1 MGLKNNDLFTLIRDY
16 FKQYLPV
23 VRKSSPNTIRTY
35 QVAIEQFLD
44 YITTKQNLKLYNV
57 TLGMIDRNTVTSYLV
72 YLDTVK
78 GCSVTTRNHRLN
90 CIRSFFKYA
99 ASCNIEAAAQW
110 NEIQSIKRVRGEV
123 KPVEHLSMKVIEAIL
138 AQPDTSTK
146 MGLRDVFLMLFLYQT
161 GARVQELVDV
171 RIKDISFGNTAVVT
185 LRGKGSKVRCIPL
198 RELLMTHLNKYM
210 GIFHPGANPYADNN
224 LFFTLHN
231 GEHGRM
237 SEDNVR
243 RLVQK
248 YGQLAKTQLPEIPDN
263 VHPHLF
269 RHSRAMHL
277 YQNGVAL
284 PLISQWLGHSRLETT
299 LIYAYADT
307 EQKRKAIEKAI
318 PEESTLKQFLN
329 SDRYSLDDEDTI
341 KQLYGLR

>member
-1 MGLKNNDLFTLIRDY
+1 MGLKSNALFTLLRDY
-16 FKQYLPV
+16 FKYYLTA

-44 YITTKQNLKLYNV
+44 YIKEERNVRLYDV
-57 TLGMIDRNTVTSYLV
+57 TLDMIDHNTITSYLV
-72 YLDTVK
+72 YMTTER
-78 GCSVTTRNHRLN
+78 GCSITTRNHRLN

-110 NEIQSIKRVRGEV
+110 NEIQSIKRAHGDV
-123 KPVEHLSMKVIEAIL
+123 KPVGHLSMETIETIL

-146 MGLRDVFLMLFLYQT
+146 IGLRDMFLMLFLYQT
-161 GARVQELVDV
+161 GARVQELVGV
-171 RIKDISFGNTAVVT
+171 HIRDISFANTAVVT

-198 RELLMTHLNKYM
+198 RELLMTHLDKYM
-210 GIFHPGANPYADNN
+210 GIFHPGAGLYSDDH
-224 LFFTLHN
+224 LFFTMHN
-231 GEHGRM
+231 GKHGKM

-248 YGQLAKTQLPEIPDN
+248 YGQMAKAQLPEIPDN

-284 PLISQWLGHSRLETT
+284 PLVSQWLGHSRLDTT
-299 LIYAYADT
+299 LIYAHADT